1 MKNLSR
7 SYRRHHVARLKS
19 VRGKYYEWD
28 VTTPRT
34 LGMLVHTSKLCSCAM
49 CCNERKTDGITMAER
64 RDLDRMKDG
73 IEEVNERYE

>member
-19 VRGKYYEWD
+19 VRSKYNWD
-28 VTTPRT
+28 EITPRG
-34 LGMLVHTSKLCSCAM
+34 LGMLVHTAKLCSCAC
-49 CCNERKTDGITMAER
+49 CCNERKTEGITMAER
-64 RDLDRMKDG
+64 RDLNRMKDG